1 MLQEVE
7 LLIKRLLPTVGEGD
21 GELERP
27 RTQRLLKGTRPL
39 SEPIRKSPSIS
50 QAFFT
55 GHTRDLSCPLGL
67 AAGTTHWERSL
78 LRNPC
83 DQGSSEKP

>member
-1 MLQEVE
+1 MLPEVE
-7 LLIKRLLPTVGEGD
+7 LLIKWLLPSQGEGD
-21 GELERP
+21 GEL
-27 RTQRLLKGTRPL
+27 QRLLKGTRPL
-39 SEPIRKSPSIS
+39 SEPIRKSPAMS

-55 GHTRDLSCPLGL
+55 GHTRDLSYPLGL
-67 AAGTTHWERSL
+67 TGGTTHWERSL